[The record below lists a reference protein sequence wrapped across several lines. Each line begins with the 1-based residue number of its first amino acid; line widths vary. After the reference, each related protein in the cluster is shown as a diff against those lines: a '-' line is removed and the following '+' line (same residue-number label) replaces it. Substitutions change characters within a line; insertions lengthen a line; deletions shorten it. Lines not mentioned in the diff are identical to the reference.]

1 MAKKGVI
8 MQAHFAHESGADCAG
23 GYESAV
29 HLAIK
34 EIIQELKSIH
44 LPECNYALYPGQDG
58 EIIQNYMGRDPRKS
72 YRSLDHFEDDDRF
85 MAFAHIP
92 GRTFTFQE
100 VHLEVN
106 LGDVRP
112 DIVCSAGDKKLFI
125 EVAFSHFVDAIK
137 LAKLTKRGISTLEID
152 VSAFRAGELSKDV
165 LKSLILENNP
175 NKKWL
180 LNAHA
185 KTLAAI
191 DEPLRKARLDAR
203 QKIKDTRE
211 ARIQDQFGS
220 THEVTYKFD
229 QHQTIVVKLC
239 RQYTGI
245 SIKPSHTMTPPL
257 ARMAKLMEM
266 HQGIYIEKYRKWQ
279 FPPSKELFFS
289 LATAFNHDCNCI
301 KLHCPPEEQKDYY
314 PQLMQRNPLFENELN
329 PESEPPAPR
338 LPRDNHVAVKQTGR
352 PGPGTANQSKRGKIF
367 WEPDTHLED
376 EDAKVILYYSTQADF
391 MSIPA
396 HTAEE
401 WQECQLSQSTRKSL
415 THPGWYYV
423 DFVLESYL
431 KWLGEKADTHRHRLL
446 WAHHNLIDGW
456 PVP

>member
-1 MAKKGVI
+1 

-34 EIIQELKSIH
+34 EIIQELKAIY
-44 LPECNYALYPGQDG
+44 LPECNYTLYPGRDG
-58 EIIQNYMGRDPRKS
+58 EIIQDYMESDPRKF
-72 YRSLDHFEDDDRF
+72 YRSLDQFEESDKYI
-85 MAFAHIP
+85 AFAHIP
-92 GRTFTFQE
+92 SRTFAFEE

-112 DIVCSAGDKKLFI
+112 DIVCSAGDRQLFI
-125 EVAFSHFVDAIK
+125 EVAFTHFVDDVK

-152 VSAFRAGELSKDV
+152 VSGFRSGQLSKEV

-180 LNAHA
+180 LNVHA
-185 KTLAAI
+185 LKLAAI
-191 DEPLRKARLDAR
+191 DEPQRKARLDAR

-211 ARIQDQFGS
+211 ARIKDQFGS
-220 THEVTYKFD
+220 THEVTYKFN

-239 RQYTGI
+239 RQYASI

-257 ARMAKLMEM
+257 ARMTRLMEM

-279 FPPSKELFFS
+279 FSPSKELFFS

-301 KLHCPPEEQKDYY
+301 KLHCPPEDQKDYY
-314 PQLMQRNPLFENELN
+314 RQLMQRNPLFENEVI
-329 PESEPPAPR
+329 PESETPAPR
-338 LPRDNHVAVKQTGR
+338 TPRDKNLADKQGER
-352 PGPGTANQSKRGKIF
+352 PGPVTANQSKQGKTY
-367 WEPDTHLED
+367 WEPDED
-376 EDAKVILYYSTQADF
+376 HENEDTRVILYYSTKADF
-391 MSIPA
+391 MSFSGR
-396 HTAEE
+396 TEE
-401 WQECQLSQSTRKSL
+401 DWQLCQISQSRRKSV

-431 KWLGEKADTHRHRLL
+431 KWLGEHADTHEHRLL
-446 WAHHNLIDGW
+446 WASHNLIDGW